1 DLGRVMGRKGR
12 KEDKQRQLAH
22 RRARARAAVRRYC
35 DQVSFVMG
43 KDCRDTLRRIQRELR
58 DHYSALAEEI
68 NRSHTEALRAAT
80 EAANR
85 TQAERTKR
93 LKDLDA
99 ELARVRELRRRAEAV
114 TGSRA
119 VVTR

>member
-1 DLGRVMGRKGR
+1 M
-12 KEDKQRQLAH
+12 
-22 RRARARAAVRRYC
+22 
-35 DQVSFVMG
+35 
-43 KDCRDTLRRIQRELR
+43 
-58 DHYSALAEEI
+58 
-68 NRSHTEALRAAT
+68 RAAT